1 MSEAERVAS
10 LHKLKNSQ
18 KITKLQIDELI
29 VALDDK
35 RYISYDE
42 REELAKQSIKF
53 KNSYINNITVELLM
67 EESNFELDSL
77 NFLVQILTDNNP
89 MVCEIAALLL
99 QRNKTF
105 PQSLRNEAI
114 QRIMMLLKENVTT
127 HRSLHQLDNS
137 RFWRLDDVL
146 FETLQALISQQEY
159 IK

>member
-1 MSEAERVAS
+1 VSEAERVAS